1 MNYASQPNEN
11 DPNTMALIA
20 IAQIQAIDEAL
31 VVIVC
36 VFIFFLQTDCSLL
49 LQGLWEQWTKFL

>member
-31 VVIVC
+31 MVIVWRFLC
-36 VFIFFLQTDCSLL
+36 FHYFFS
-49 LQGLWEQWTKFL
+49 